1 MTVRNLDFL
10 FKPRSVALIGAS
22 KQEQSVGAVLARN
35 LLEGGLDGPVLP
47 VNPRHQHIHSVTT
60 YPSIDAMPT
69 VPDLA
74 VIATP
79 KETVPEIVAKLGA
92 AGTKAAVVV
101 TAGFGEGSD
110 SDGTSLRQAMLDA
123 SRPHLLRIIGPNCLG
138 IMVPSAGLNASFAQT
153 SPLPGRLAFVAQSG
167 AIVTSVV
174 DWATDR
180 GIGFSHLV
188 SLGDMADVDFGDML
202 DYLASQ
208 RECRA
213 ILLYIE
219 AVTHARKFMSAARAA
234 ARSKPVIVIK
244 TGRYAE
250 GARAV
255 ASHTGALAGADAVY
269 DTAFRRAG
277 MLRVY
282 SLAELFAAVE
292 TLSAIDPPQD
302 DRLAIVTNGGGMGV
316 LATDTLVEQNGQLA
330 QLSPETIARLDAV
343 LPATWSHANPIDIVG
358 DADADRYGQT
368 LDALLEDRDVQTVL
382 VLHCPTAISS
392 GTQAAGAVIAS
403 AAGHP
408 RTTVLTC
415 WVGGASAFRARALF
429 AEHGLPSYET
439 PHEAVRAFTHMVAY
453 RQNQKTLMETPPSIA
468 EEFEPDGAQVREIV
482 DRALAT
488 GAPWLTEPQAKSVLA
503 AYAIPTITS
512 EIAPDPKAAADIAA
526 RLGGPVAVK
535 ILSPNITHK
544 SDVGGVLLDLVGP
557 RAVEAAA
564 GAMIERVHG
573 KHPEARLE
581 GFTVAP
587 MVERPGAF
595 ELIVGTSLD
604 PQFGPII
611 LFGQGGTAVEL
622 IQDRA
627 IALPPLN
634 LHLAREVIER
644 TRVYRLLRGY
654 RDRSAVDLDA
664 IAMTLIKISQL
675 IVDFPEIQELDIN
688 PLLADEYGVI
698 ALDARIRIGPAT
710 TPGTARLA
718 IRPYPKEMEETVT
731 LTDGRTLL
739 VRPVMPEDEPR
750 FHAAFAT
757 LTPEEIRL
765 RFFTPMKRLTHV
777 QAARFT
783 QIDYDREMALVLT
796 DPRAQGPG
804 EIHGVVRLAA
814 DPDNERAEFA
824 IIVHHDFT
832 GFGLGRHLMERILA
846 HARQRGIREVYAS
859 VLRENVAM
867 LRLAQSLGFTQTND
881 PEETDTVHI
890 AVRPCERAA

>member
-1 MTVRNLDFL
+1 MTIRNLDFL

-60 YPSIDAMPT
+60 YPTIDALPT

-79 KETVPEIVAKLGA
+79 KETVPEIIATLGA

-101 TAGFGEGSD
+101 TAGFGEGRD
-110 SDGTSLRQAMLDA
+110 AGGASLRQAMLDA
-123 SRPHLLRIIGPNCLG
+123 SKPHLLRIVGPNCLG
-138 IMVPSAGLNASFAQT
+138 VTVPSVGLNASFAQT
-153 SPLPGRLAFVAQSG
+153 APLPGRLAFVAQSG

-202 DYLASQ
+202 DYLANQ

-213 ILLYIE
+213 ILLYVE
-219 AVTHARKFMSAARAA
+219 AVTHTRKFMSAARAA

-255 ASHTGALAGADAVY
+255 ASHTGALAGSDAVY

-292 TLSAIDPPQD
+292 TLSAIDPPKD
-302 DRLAIVTNGGGMGV
+302 DRLAIVTNGGGMGI
-316 LATDTLVEQNGQLA
+316 LATDTLMEQNGQLA
-330 QLSPETIARLDAV
+330 TLSKETIARLGAV
-343 LPATWSHANPIDIVG
+343 LPDTWSHANPIDIVG
-358 DADADRYGQT
+358 DANAERYGRT
-368 LDALLEDRDVQTVL
+368 VDALLEDPDVQTVL

-392 GTQAAGAVIAS
+392 GVQSAAAVIAS
-403 AAGHP
+403 AASHP
-408 RTTVLTC
+408 RATVLTC

-429 AEHGLPSYET
+429 AEHGLPTYET

-453 RQNQKTLMETPPSIA
+453 RHNQKTLMEVPPSIA
-468 EEFEPDGAQVREIV
+468 EEFEPDRAQVRAIV
-482 DRALAT
+482 DRALDAT
-488 GAPWLTEPQAKSVLA
+488 TSWLTEPQAKAVLA

-512 EIAPDPKAAADIAA
+512 EIAPNPKAAAEIAA

-535 ILSPNITHK
+535 ILSPDITHK

-564 GAMIERVHG
+564 GAMIERIHAH
-573 KHPEARLE
+573 HPGARLE

-587 MVERPGAF
+587 MVERPGAY
-595 ELIVGTSLD
+595 ELILGAALD
-604 PQFGPII
+604 PQFGPIL
-611 LFGQGGTAVEL
+611 LFGQGGTAAEL

-634 LHLAREVIER
+634 LALAREVMER
-644 TRVYRLLRGY
+644 TRIYRLLRGF

-664 IAMTLIKISQL
+664 IAMTLIKLSQL
-675 IVDFPEIQELDIN
+675 IIDFPEVQELDIN
-688 PLLADEYGVI
+688 PLLADEYGVV
-698 ALDARIRIGPAT
+698 ALDARIRVAPAT
-710 TPGTARLA
+710 APGTARLA
-718 IRPYPKEMEETVT
+718 IRPYPKELEETVS
-731 LTDGRTLL
+731 LPDGRTLL
-739 VRPVMPEDEPR
+739 IRPVVPEDEPC

-757 LTPEEIRL
+757 LTPEEIRM

-796 DPRAQGPG
+796 DPVQPGTG
-804 EIHGVVRLAA
+804 EIHGVVRIVA

-832 GFGLGRHLMERILA
+832 GHGLGRHLMERILA
-846 HARQRGIREVYAS
+846 HARQRGIGDVYAS
-859 VLRENVAM
+859 VLRENVPM
-867 LRLAQSLGFTQTND
+867 LRLAQSLGFAQTND
-881 PEETDTVHI
+881 PEEADTVHI
-890 AVRPCERAA
+890 TVRP